1 MEEIQSVTE
10 SEKSGHLGG
19 KLKVVLLCDEWG
31 SSKGG
36 LSTFNKELASHLAKR
51 SDLEVSCF
59 LPEVSLCDKNAAIKH
74 NVTLIKA
81 ESIPGNR
88 EPLVNLQHW
97 PTELPSPDVIIS
109 HSRKFGCAAY
119 CIKREY
125 PSCKWA
131 HFVHVDCEQMGKNKV
146 GDNEMSANNIKDKD
160 ELSLCEKADVV
171 VAVGPQLFDRYIRSL
186 PSKRKKVKV
195 FYPGLNNEFRNL
207 PEKNVENEKFHIY
220 IFGRCSSEDFE
231 LKGFDLVAD
240 AVGILGE
247 DYNVHVVGVPEGEE
261 KNTLQHIVATTK
273 LKKSQLFVWCYCK
286 NREEMKEMM
295 CEADLVVMPSR
306 AEAFGLIG
314 LEALSAGVPLLV
326 SADSG
331 LGMTLKKLNFGDTCV
346 VKSEPSEEWAKR
358 IELLK
363 QKERSQRLFEV
374 NHIRNQYEEKYK
386 WEDQCSRLVELLW
399 ELKRYDDR
407 ETKDT
412 TN

>member
-231 LKGFDLVAD
+231 LKGVDLIAD
-240 AVGILGE
+240 AVGKLGE
-247 DYNVHVVGVPEGEE
+247 DYNLQVVGVPEGEE
-261 KNTLQHIVATTK
+261 KSIEQHILDITE
-273 LKKSQLFVWCYCK
+273 LKKSQLFVQGYCK

-326 SADSG
+326 SSASG
-331 LGMTLKKLNFGDTCV
+331 FGMTLKELDFGEICV
-346 VKSEPSEEWAKR
+346 VESDDPQEWAKR
-358 IELLK
+358 IKSLK
-363 QKERSQRLFEV
+363 GRKRSQRIKEMKQ
-374 NHIRNQYEEKYK
+374 IRNQYEEKYK
-386 WEDQCSRLVELLW
+386 WEDQCSRLVKLFL
-399 ELKRYDDR
+399 D
-407 ETKDT
+407 
-412 TN
+412 N